1 VSVVE
6 LLVTRCAGLDVA
18 KDEVVACVR
27 VPDGQGGRRQEVRTF
42 PTFTS
47 GLEALAGWLA
57 AEGVTQVVMEAT
69 GQYWKPVWQVLEER
83 GFQLLLV
90 NARQVKILPGRK
102 TDVADA
108 AWLAELLEH
117 GLLRGS
123 FVPPAAIRELRGPT
137 RYRKRLIQAHT
148 AEVQR
153 VQKTLEDAGIKL
165 DSVAADVVGVS
176 GRAMLAAL
184 VAGERDPQV
193 LAELAKGRLRNKLP
207 QLRQALRGRFG
218 DHHALLVR
226 LALGHLEHLEGT
238 IAALDRRVEEVIAP
252 FARARD
258 RLDTIT
264 GVGKRAAETIVA
276 EIGTDMTVFPTAGH
290 LASWA
295 GRCPGNNLT
304 GGKRRSGKST
314 KGNRWLGEVLT
325 ECAWAAAR
333 SRDSYLSA
341 QFWRLA
347 RRIGKKKAAM
357 AVGHSILVIAWHL
370 LTDDCDYAD
379 LGGDYFVR
387 RDADRARQRAV
398 AQLQALGYQVTLE
411 PLAA

>member
-1 VSVVE
+1 MREEVAVVE
-6 LLVTRCAGLDVA
+6 LLVARCAGLDVA

-27 VPDGQGGRRQEVRTF
+27 VPAGKGGRRQEVRTY

-47 GLEALAGWLA
+47 GLEALADWLA

-83 GFQLLLV
+83 DFQLLLV

-123 FVPPAAIRELRGPT
+123 FVPPAAIRQLRDLT
-137 RYRKRLIQAHT
+137 RYRKRLIQAHS

-153 VQKTLEDAGIKL
+153 IQKTLEDAGIKL

-184 VAGERDPQV
+184 VAGERDPRV

-207 QLRQALRGRFG
+207 RLRQALRGRFG

-226 LALGHLEHLEGT
+226 LALGHLEHLEAS
-238 IAALDRRVEEVIAP
+238 IAELDTHID
-252 FARARD
+252 RD

-276 EIGTDMTVFPTAGH
+276 EIGTDMSVFPTAGH

-295 GRCPGNNLT
+295 GRCPGNNRT

-333 SRDSYLSA
+333 SRDTYLSA

-357 AVGHSILVIAWHL
+357 AVGHP
-370 LTDDCDYAD
+370 
-379 LGGDYFVR
+379 GPGDR
-387 RDADRARQRAV
+387 
-398 AQLQALGYQVTLE
+398 
-411 PLAA
+411 LAFAHRWM

>member
-27 VPDGQGGRRQEVRTF
+27 VPDGQGGRGQEVRTF

-90 NARQVKILPGRK
+90 NARQVKLLPGRK

-123 FVPPAAIRELRGPT
+123 FVPPAAIRELRDLT
-137 RYRKRLIQAHT
+137 RYRKRLIQAHS

-153 VQKTLEDAGIKL
+153 IQKTLEDAGITL

-238 IAALDRRVEEVIAP
+238 IAALDRRVDEVMAP

-264 GVGKRAAETIVA
+264 GVGKRAAETILA

-347 RRIGKKKAAM
+347 RRIGKQEG
-357 AVGHSILVIAWHL
+357 GH
-370 LTDDCDYAD
+370 
-379 LGGDYFVR
+379 GGGPLDPG
-387 RDADRARQRAV
+387 DR
-398 AQLQALGYQVTLE
+398 
-411 PLAA
+411 LAPAH